1 MMKLLLTA
9 FALAGILSA
18 PALIRSSPAAF
29 PPEGI
34 AVGKRIEHPDA
45 NVRFEASRV
54 PAAKHP
60 DWAPLHK
67 PN

>member
-29 PPEGI
+29 PHEGI
-34 AVGKRIEHPDA
+34 AGGKRIGHPDA
-45 NVRFEASRV
+45 NVRFELSRT
-54 PAAKHP
+54 PAGAMR
-60 DWAPLHK
+60 DFR
-67 PN
+67 

>member
-9 FALAGILSA
+9 LALAGILSA

-29 PPEGI
+29 PQEGI
-34 AVGKRIEHPDA
+34 ASGKRIEHPDA
-45 NVRFEASRV
+45 NVRFEVSRT

-60 DWAPLHK
+60 DWAPLHE

>member
-1 MMKLLLTA
+1 MMKLLVTA

-29 PPEGI
+29 PHEGI
-34 AVGKRIEHPDA
+34 AGGKRIEHPDA
-45 NVRFEASRV
+45 NVRFGVNRA

-60 DWAPLHK
+60 DWAPLHE